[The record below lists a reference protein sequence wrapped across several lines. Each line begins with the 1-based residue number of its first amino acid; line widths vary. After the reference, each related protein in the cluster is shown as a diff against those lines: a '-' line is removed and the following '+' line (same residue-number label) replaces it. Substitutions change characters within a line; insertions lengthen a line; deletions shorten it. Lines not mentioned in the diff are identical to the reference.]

1 MVPGEGK
8 KQSTIDS
15 YTHAIGSYLNPTIGK
30 RKLASL
36 APSDVRHMLAEL
48 EARGLSANTRRIAR
62 ATLRRSLRIA
72 EMEGLVERNVAK
84 LVDGAADGRCVRS
97 PRVSELSRAGRRQH
111 SPVLGRTHE

>member
-84 LVDGAADGRCVRS
+84 LVGDVK
-97 PRVSELSRAGRRQH
+97 LKSRAGSFPHTRPGTSTH
-111 SPVLGRTHE
+111 GRVR